1 VPATDDRGVDIET
14 GCDRLLFGQP
24 DGSDLWFGEDR
35 RWHMPV
41 VRETSGGH
49 KQRVAAHGRGIVE
62 FNDNLGA
69 ILADVDRRA
78 MAANVPLRALL
89 SRARDG
95 R

>member
-1 VPATDDRGVDIET
+1 
-14 GCDRLLFGQP
+14 
-24 DGSDLWFGEDR
+24 
-35 RWHMPV
+35 V
-41 VRETSGGH
+41 VRESSGGH

-78 MAANVPLRALL
+78 MAANIPLRALL